1 MASYLMTADHDRQP
15 SATGD
20 TTLMP
25 YWERVASRYAASD
38 PLAAVCYPAA
48 PRWFN
53 RFYARFQVRAVAR
66 MLGGLRLAG
75 ARALDVG
82 CGGGRWTR
90 WLAEHGAEAI
100 GVDPTTAMLETSRRL
115 SPGLTFHRM
124 SATTI
129 DFPADSFDLVM
140 AVTVIQHLR
149 PAEQDQAAAAMC
161 RVVRPGG
168 HLFVFDLIDQ
178 RDPGRVVFP
187 RRPDEWIEMYQRQGM
202 TLVRWEGQEYVP
214 LMRALIALLPSQTG
228 QAAESNVTAPSML
241 ERIGARRA
249 AFASLWPVIQLSY
262 PLESLC
268 ERLLPATR
276 ARHGCF
282 LFRKVDGASP
292 AQQP

>member
-1 MASYLMTADHDRQP
+1 MAVEPDRHSTA
-15 SATGD
+15 SGD

-25 YWERVASRYAASD
+25 YWDRVATRYAATD

-48 PRWFN
+48 PPWFN
-53 RFYARFQVRAVAR
+53 RFYAHFQLRTVAR
-66 MLGGLRLAG
+66 MLGDLPLQR

-82 CGGGRWTR
+82 CGSGRWTR
-90 WLAEHGAEAI
+90 WLAERGAEPVGI
-100 GVDPTTAMLETSRRL
+100 DPTAAMLETARRL

-129 DFPADSFDLVM
+129 DLPEASFDLVM

-149 PAEQDQAAAAMC
+149 PDEQARAAAAMS
-161 RVVRPGG
+161 RVLRSGG

-187 RRPDEWIEMYQRQGM
+187 RLPEAWIELYRQQGL
-202 TLVRWEGQEYVP
+202 TLLRWEGQEFVP
-214 LMRALIALLPSQTG
+214 LMRALTALLPSQTG
-228 QAAESNVTAPSML
+228 KAAESDATAPSML

-249 AFASLWPVIQLSY
+249 AFASLWPVIQMSY

-268 ERLLPATR
+268 ERWLPAAR

-282 LFRKVDGASP
+282 LFRKADDTVSTPRA
-292 AQQP
+292 

>member
-1 MASYLMTADHDRQP
+1 MGVDPDRQ
-15 SATGD
+15 STASGE

-25 YWERVASRYAASD
+25 YWDRVASRYVASD

-48 PRWFN
+48 PPWFN
-53 RFYARFQVRAVAR
+53 RFYAHFQLRTVSRI
-66 MLGGLRLAG
+66 LGALPLRG
-75 ARALDVG
+75 VHALDVG
-82 CGGGRWTR
+82 CGSGRWTR
-90 WLAEHGAEAI
+90 WLAEHGAEPVGI
-100 GVDPTTAMLETSRRL
+100 DPTAPMLETARRL
-115 SPGLTFHRM
+115 SPDLTFHRM

-129 DFPADSFDLVM
+129 DLPDASFDLVM

-149 PAEQDQAAAAMC
+149 PAEQDRAAVAMC
-161 RVVRPGG
+161 RVLRPGG

-187 RRPDEWIEMYQRQGM
+187 RTPAAWIDLYQGLGL

-214 LMRALIALLPSQTG
+214 LMRALTALLPSQTG
-228 QAAESNVTAPSML
+228 QAAESDVTAPSML

-282 LFRKVDGASP
+282 LFRKTDGTAR
-292 AQQP
+292 AQRV

>member
-1 MASYLMTADHDRQP
+1 
-15 SATGD
+15 
-20 TTLMP
+20 MP
-25 YWERVASRYAASD
+25 YWDRVASRYAAAD

-53 RFYARFQVRAVAR
+53 RFYAHFQMRAVER
-66 MLGGLRLAG
+66 MLGTLPLAG
-75 ARALDVG
+75 VRALDVG

-90 WLAEHGAEAI
+90 WLAGRGADAVGI
-100 GVDPTTAMLETSRRL
+100 DPTAAMLETARRL

-149 PAEQDQAAAAMC
+149 PVEQEQAAAAMC
-161 RVVRPGG
+161 RVVGPGG

-187 RRPDEWIEMYQRQGM
+187 RTPEQWIALYRAHDMQ
-202 TLVRWEGQEYVP
+202 LVRWEGQEYVP
-214 LMRALIALLPSQTG
+214 LMRALTALLPSQTG
-228 QAAESNVTAPSML
+228 QAAETNVTAPSML

-249 AFASLWPVIQLSY
+249 AFAALWPVIQVSY

-268 ERLLPATR
+268 ERLLQPAR

-282 LFRKVDGASP
+282 LFRKVDGAARHS
-292 AQQP
+292 

>member
-1 MASYLMTADHDRQP
+1 MAVEPDRHSTA
-15 SATGD
+15 SGD

-25 YWERVASRYAASD
+25 YWDRVATRYAATD

-48 PRWFN
+48 PPWFN
-53 RFYARFQVRAVAR
+53 RFYAHFQLRTVAR
-66 MLGGLRLAG
+66 MLGGLPLRG

-90 WLAEHGAEAI
+90 WLAERGAEPVGI
-100 GVDPTTAMLETSRRL
+100 DPTAAMLETARRL
-115 SPGLTFHRM
+115 SPGLAFHRM

-129 DFPADSFDLVM
+129 DLPEASFDLVM

-149 PAEQDQAAAAMC
+149 PDEQARAAAAMS
-161 RVVRPGG
+161 RVLRSGG

-187 RRPDEWIEMYQRQGM
+187 RPPEAWIELYRQQGL
-202 TLVRWEGQEYVP
+202 TLLRWEGQEFVP
-214 LMRALIALLPSQTG
+214 LMRALTALLPSQTG
-228 QAAESNVTAPSML
+228 KAAESDVTAPSML

-249 AFASLWPVIQLSY
+249 AFASLWPVIQVSY

-268 ERLLPATR
+268 ERWLPAAR

-282 LFRKVDGASP
+282 LFRKADDTVSTPRA
-292 AQQP
+292 

>member
-1 MASYLMTADHDRQP
+1 MAPDRNPQP
-15 SATGD
+15 SAPGE

-53 RFYARFQVRAVAR
+53 RFYAHFQLRTVER
-66 MLGGLRLAG
+66 MLGGLPLAG
-75 ARALDVG
+75 TRALDVG

-90 WLAEHGAEAI
+90 WLAERGAEAI
-100 GVDPTTAMLETSRRL
+100 GVDPTTAMLETARRL
-115 SPGLTFHRM
+115 SPGLTFQRM

-129 DFPADSFDLVM
+129 DFPADTFDLVM

-149 PAEQDQAAAAMC
+149 PVEQERAAAAMC
-161 RVVRPGG
+161 RVVRQGG

-178 RDPGRVVFP
+178 HDPGRVVFP
-187 RRPDEWIEMYQRQGM
+187 RRPQEWIDLYQRQGM

-214 LMRALIALLPSQTG
+214 LMRALTALLPSQTG
-228 QAAESNVTAPSML
+228 KAAESNVTAPSVL

-268 ERLLPATR
+268 ERLLPAAR

-282 LFRKVDGASP
+282 LFRKADGAP
-292 AQQP
+292 RPPHA

>member
-1 MASYLMTADHDRQP
+1 MAVEPDRHSTA
-15 SATGD
+15 SGD

-25 YWERVASRYAASD
+25 YWDRVATRYAATD

-48 PRWFN
+48 PPWFN
-53 RFYARFQVRAVAR
+53 RFYAHFQLRTVAR
-66 MLGGLRLAG
+66 MLGDLPLRG

-90 WLAEHGAEAI
+90 WLAERGAEPVGI
-100 GVDPTTAMLETSRRL
+100 DPTAAMLETARRL

-129 DFPADSFDLVM
+129 DLPEASFDLVM

-149 PAEQDQAAAAMC
+149 PDEQARAAAAMS
-161 RVVRPGG
+161 RVLRSGG

-187 RRPDEWIEMYQRQGM
+187 RLPAAWIELYRQQRL
-202 TLVRWEGQEYVP
+202 TLLRWEGQEFVP
-214 LMRALIALLPSQTG
+214 LIRALTALLPSQTG
-228 QAAESNVTAPSML
+228 KAAESDVTAPSML

-249 AFASLWPVIQLSY
+249 AFASLWPVIQMSY

-268 ERLLPATR
+268 ERWLPAAR

-282 LFRKVDGASP
+282 LFRKAYDTVSTPRA
-292 AQQP
+292 